1 MTLIAIDA
9 RPATDQRRTG
19 IGVYADALVRHL
31 PGADPDTRFLAWYL
45 DIRRTGTRP
54 RRFVPRPSNLVE
66 HATRIPTRLFGPV
79 SARLQMPK
87 VEWLI
92 GDVELLVA
100 TNFLPPPT
108 KHAERCVLVV
118 HDMAWTTL
126 PWSAPHQ
133 DARWRGRF
141 DRALDVCA
149 GVIVPSA
156 AVRDD
161 LLATHDVAPELIEV
175 VHHGAEAEAFRPAPP
190 WEVEEVRRR
199 FGVDGSYVLF
209 LGSLEPRKNLENLVA
224 AFGMLER
231 SVALVVA
238 GGKARWT
245 PDYADRVAEA
255 IAALPDGVR
264 DRVVLTGYVTGEDRR
279 ALLSGAEV
287 LAYPSLQEG
296 FGFPVLEAFAANV
309 PVVTSQTS
317 SLPEVAGDA
326 AILVDPGDPASIAAG
341 LSQLLDDEDLR
352 NVMRAAGTARV
363 ATFTWE
369 RCARGTAAV
378 LRSAL
383 TRVG

>member
-1 MTLIAIDA
+1 MTLIALDA
-9 RPATDQRRTG
+9 RPARDPHRTG
-19 IGVYADALVRHL
+19 VGVYADALVRYL
-31 PGADPDTRFLAWYL
+31 PAADPETRFLAWYL
-45 DIRRTGTRP
+45 HFRRIGTA
-54 RRFVPRPSNLVE
+54 RRFEVPPNLREQVTRFPS
-66 HATRIPTRLFGPV
+66 RLFGAV
-79 SARLQMPK
+79 STRMPIPK

-92 GDVELLVA
+92 GDVDLLVA
-100 TNFLPPPT
+100 TNFVPPPT
-108 KHAERCVLVV
+108 RHPERCVLVV
-118 HDMAWTTL
+118 HDMAWATL

-161 LLATHDVAPELIEV
+161 LLATYEVAPELVVV
-175 VHHGAEAEAFRPAPP
+175 VHHGVDAEAFRPPP
-190 WEVEEVRRR
+190 RWEVEDVRRR
-199 FGVDGSYVLF
+199 YGVDGSYILF
-209 LGSLEPRKNLENLVA
+209 LGSFEPRKNLENLVA
-224 AFGMLER
+224 AFGMLKHAV
-231 SVALVVA
+231 SLLLA
-238 GGKARWT
+238 GGRAPWT
-245 PDYADRVAEA
+245 PDYADRVDQA
-255 IAALPDGVR
+255 IAALPDEAR
-264 DRVVLTGYVTGEDRR
+264 DRVVLTGYVTDEDRR
-279 ALLSGAEV
+279 ALLSGAEL

-309 PVVTSQTS
+309 PVVTSRTS